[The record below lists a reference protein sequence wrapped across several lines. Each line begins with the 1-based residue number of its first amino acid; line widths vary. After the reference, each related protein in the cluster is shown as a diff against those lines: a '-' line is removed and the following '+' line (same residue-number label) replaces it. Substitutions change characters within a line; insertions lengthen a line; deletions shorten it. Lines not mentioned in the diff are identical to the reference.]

1 MSQGINSSTKISSN
15 KGLKDSRKS
24 SLVGKEPIECI
35 VLMENHNLAFSVWQ
49 REKTRN
55 RILIHI
61 DAHLDFGWIP
71 DKKLYKILLSNS
83 LCEENPPSGRK
94 PLWYQEEQEIMK
106 TVNTGNYLYPAL
118 KDGVIRELYW
128 VVPDKIWDMPEEWA
142 IIKKI
147 FQQILEKHPQEK
159 AARILSGEN
168 SIVTTICGR
177 KFTACKLVN
186 LPKITESVLLD
197 IDLDFFIVN
206 SRLKEVASITTV
218 NKKPWMWP
226 NELITILKNKKIK
239 TDYVTISYSVAE
251 GFTPLKYKYLGDQIA
266 NLLRNPNG
274 IIEG

>member
-1 MSQGINSSTKISSN
+1 MSQGIISSTKISSN

-24 SLVGKEPIECI
+24 SLVGKEPIERI

-49 REKTRN
+49 KERTRN

-83 LCEENPPSGRK
+83 LNEENPPSGRK
-94 PLWYQEEQEIMK
+94 PLWRQEEEEIMK
-106 TVNTGNYLYPAL
+106 IVDTGNYLYPTL
-118 KDGVIRELYW
+118 KDGVISELYW
-128 VVPDKIWDMPEEWA
+128 VVPDKIWDIPEERA

-147 FQQILEKHPQEK
+147 FQQILEKHPQK
-159 AARILSGEN
+159 KTARILSGEK
-168 SIVTTICGR
+168 SIVTTICDR
-177 KFTACKLVN
+177 KFTACKLSN
-186 LPKITESVLLD
+186 LPTINENALLD

-206 SRLKEVASITTV
+206 SLLREVDGITTA

-226 NELITILKNKKIK
+226 SELITILRNKRIK
-239 TDYVTISYSVAE
+239 TDCVTISYSVEE

-274 IIEG
+274 IT